1 VKRLGWVALA
11 LLLPLLAVFAGTRT
25 WAEADVQTLTLDDA
39 LALAKKSNNSI
50 IVEKARLAQAQT
62 NLDQAWAVLLPTIAA
77 QGKYTRNYTSV
88 SFPLGGGTTSGA
100 GGMAGTGGMAGM
112 GGAGAPKTLLIQP
125 LNQWDGVI
133 SFTAPLIV
141 PAAYPGLES
150 VKAGVHSSE
159 ASFEVSERDVL
170 FGVAQSFYAAA
181 IAEDVLVARHSN
193 IEVARATLDNAKT
206 RFSAGTVTKVDVD
219 RAELALVRAEQ
230 LEREAQYGRN
240 QSYRTLA
247 TLIQLETPFR
257 VVAPPMTVVV
267 PPPQDEAM
275 VLKLRPEF
283 RAIEMSVHAADE
295 QRKTD
300 ALKWSPSLSAF
311 GNARRFNYQN
321 FAFNDYSWAVGV
333 QLDWVIYDGGAR
345 DAQRHLAAAQQAEA
359 EARAAVLRD
368 SIRDDLVN
376 GRSFLETK
384 LHALDAATRSVAL
397 AQETIELVRT
407 QYEAGSVTQV
417 DLLQAQD
424 GLVGAQEALAQAH
437 FDVAVA
443 DLSLRRASGTFPA
456 R

>member
-1 VKRLGWVALA
+1 M
-11 LLLPLLAVFAGTRT
+11 
-25 WAEADVQTLTLDDA
+25 
-39 LALAKKSNNSI
+39 S
-50 IVEKARLAQAQT
+50 
-62 NLDQAWAVLLPTIAA
+62 
-77 QGKYTRNYTSV
+77 
-88 SFPLGGGTTSGA
+88 
-100 GGMAGTGGMAGM
+100 
-112 GGAGAPKTLLIQP
+112 LLIQP
-125 LNQWDGVI
+125 VNQLDGVI
-133 SFTAPLIV
+133 SFTAPLLV

-170 FGVAQSFYAAA
+170 FGVAQAFYAAA
-181 IAEDVLVARHSN
+181 ISDDVLIARRSN
-193 IEVARATLDNAKT
+193 IGVARATLDNAKT
-206 RFSAGTVTKVDVD
+206 RFTAGTVTKVDVD

-230 LEREAQYGRN
+230 LEREAHYARDQA
-240 QSYRTLA
+240 YRSLA
-247 TLIQLETPFR
+247 TLIQLDTPFR
-257 VVAPPMTVVV
+257 VTAPPLNVVV
-267 PPPQDEAM
+267 PPPENEDM

-283 RAIEMSVHAADE
+283 RAIELSVHAADE

-311 GNARRFNYQN
+311 GNARKFNYDN
-321 FAFNDYSWAVGV
+321 FAANRYSWAVGV
-333 QLDWVIYDGGAR
+333 QLDWTIYDGGAR

-359 EARAAVLRD
+359 EARAVVLRD
-368 SIRDDLVN
+368 SIRDDLAN

-384 LHALDAATRSVAL
+384 LQALDSATRSVTL